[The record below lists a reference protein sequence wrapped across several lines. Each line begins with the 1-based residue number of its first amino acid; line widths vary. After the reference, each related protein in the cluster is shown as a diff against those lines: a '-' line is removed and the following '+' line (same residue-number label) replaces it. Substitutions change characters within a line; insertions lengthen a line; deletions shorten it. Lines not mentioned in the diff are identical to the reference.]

1 VAAPFL
7 QQGPLP
13 VGILPVYFK
22 ALQMEAVMGFL
33 DDMMQSVGSQQ
44 LGGTSP
50 GGLMEQVLGL
60 INNPEAGGLG
70 GLIDTFKN
78 KGLGEAIS
86 SWIGIGEN
94 QTVSGEQITNALG
107 TDTIQK
113 IAQKLGIPETEVSRN
128 LAALLPQ
135 VIDKLTPNGTV
146 PEGGLLEQG
155 LSLLKQKFLG

>member
-1 VAAPFL
+1 
-7 QQGPLP
+7 
-13 VGILPVYFK
+13 
-22 ALQMEAVMGFL
+22 
-33 DDMMQSVGSQQ
+33 
-44 LGGTSP
+44 
-50 GGLMEQVLGL
+50 MEQVLGL

-70 GLIDTFKN
+70 GLIDTFKS
-78 KGLGEAIS
+78 KGLGDAIS
-86 SWIGIGEN
+86 SWISTGEN
-94 QTVSGEQITNALG
+94 QPVSAEQITNALG

-113 IAQKLGIPETEVSRN
+113 IAQQLGIPETEVSRN

>member
-1 VAAPFL
+1 
-7 QQGPLP
+7 
-13 VGILPVYFK
+13 
-22 ALQMEAVMGFL
+22 MEAVMGFL
-33 DDMMQSVGSQQ
+33 DDMMKSVGSQ

-60 INNPEAGGLG
+60 ISNPEAGGLG

-86 SWIGIGEN
+86 SWIGTGEN
-94 QTVSGEQITNALG
+94 QPVSGEQITNALG

-113 IAQKLGIPETEVSRN
+113 IAHKLGISETEVSRN